1 MICLIAPAQLWNV
14 MTKHRLSECFQI
26 HEKNRQTENQVH
38 PFPYKTEQAGL
49 TIDLL
54 ITKSKYETEFST
66 QMFMKLWVPLRRV
79 P

>member
-1 MICLIAPAQLWNV
+1 MPDCTCSAV
-14 MTKHRLSECFQI
+14 ECDDKTQTFGVFSDS

-66 QMFMKLWVPLRRV
+66 QMFMKLWVPLRRL